1 MTEDTPIERL
11 RRRIDALEM
20 DMHDL
25 RGVFE
30 TINHDL
36 RADMH
41 STTVPLGVDLYE
53 FRHELRALV
62 DLLHDMSVRMGKLE
76 VWASMQ
82 DAERH
87 TRQQAID
94 ARQQGIDAKLDEI
107 MRRR

>member
-1 MTEDTPIERL
+1 
-11 RRRIDALEM
+11 M

-25 RGVFE
+25 RGVFD

-41 STTVPLGVDLYE
+41 RTMTPIGVDLNE
-53 FRHELRALV
+53 FRHDLRALV

-87 TRQQAID
+87 TRQQYID
-94 ARQQGIDAKLDEI
+94 AKQQAIDAKLDEI

>member
-11 RRRIDALEM
+11 RRRINTLKM

-53 FRHELRALV
+53 FRHELRALAA
-62 DLLHDMSVRMGKLE
+62 LLQDISVRMGKLE
-76 VWASMQ
+76 MWASMQ
-82 DAERH
+82 DMERH
-87 TRQQAID
+87 
-94 ARQQGIDAKLDEI
+94 ARQQYIDAKQQAIDAKLDEI

>member
-41 STTVPLGVDLYE
+41 STMVPIGVDLNE
-53 FRHELRALV
+53 FRHDQRALV
-62 DLLHDMSVRMGKLE
+62 ALLQDISVRMGKLE

-82 DAERH
+82 DMERH
-87 TRQQAID
+87 ARQQAID
-94 ARQQGIDAKLDEI
+94 AKLEEI
-107 MRRR
+107 IRRR

>member
-53 FRHELRALV
+53 FRHELRALAT
-62 DLLHDMSVRMGKLE
+62 LLHDMSVRMGKLE

-87 TRQQAID
+87 TRQQYID
-94 ARQQGIDAKLDEI
+94 AKQQAIDAKLDEI

>member
-25 RGVFE
+25 RGVFD

-53 FRHELRALV
+53 FRHELRALAA
-62 DLLHDMSVRMGKLE
+62 LLQDISVRMGKLE
-76 VWASMQ
+76 MWASMQ

-87 TRQQAID
+87 VRQQAID
-94 ARQQGIDAKLDEI
+94 ARQQAIDAKLDEI

>member
-11 RRRIDALEM
+11 RRRIDALEQ

-25 RGVFE
+25 KLVFD

-36 RADMH
+36 RADMY
-41 STTVPLGVDLYE
+41 STMVPIGVDQNE
-53 FRHELRALV
+53 FRHELRTLAALLQ
-62 DLLHDMSVRMGKLE
+62 DISVRMGKLE

-82 DAERH
+82 DMERH
-87 TRQQAID
+87 
-94 ARQQGIDAKLDEI
+94 ARQQYIDAKQQAIDAKLDEI

>member
-53 FRHELRALV
+53 FRHELRALAA
-62 DLLHDMSVRMGKLE
+62 LLQDISIRMGKLE

-82 DAERH
+82 DMERH
-87 TRQQAID
+87 ARQQAID
-94 ARQQGIDAKLDEI
+94 ARQQAIDAKLEEI
-107 MRRR
+107 VRRR